1 LLAGIPAASYAPLF
15 SSSFLTAA
23 AELPSFRWAM
33 RSVFARK
40 STEQSPSPEGGNSRN
55 ENSPACRQAVRMD
68 PASIASHRL
77 DNALL
82 MTVTQLLRRGLEIH
96 VTFMPTSSGPGSVS
110 SIRTSA
116 TPKSVRLP
124 DPGEFM
130 RGDCTIGEIDTIL
143 EGENLKYPKRCGD

>member
-1 LLAGIPAASYAPLF
+1 
-15 SSSFLTAA
+15 
-23 AELPSFRWAM
+23 M

-96 VTFMPTSSGPGSVS
+96 VDLHADEQRP
-110 SIRTSA
+110 R
-116 TPKSVRLP
+116 
-124 DPGEFM
+124 
-130 RGDCTIGEIDTIL
+130 IGELDKNI
-143 EGENLKYPKRCGD
+143 GDAKISEIA